1 MLDLLILLIVINIII
16 VFVAALLFVNTIEYI
31 GFKFKLSSSFV
42 GAILSPLFTSFPEM
56 VIFLVA
62 ILVVREEKIGIGTIL
77 GQPFMASSLSYG
89 LVGIAAIFGYY
100 LKKRKDLIFYVDR
113 SLVIPYVFVTS
124 LLPLTLVPDLIGFN
138 KLFGVI
144 LLFSYFY
151 YFKLMY
157 QKGSVEIETIE
168 DANDIYAFKLIPNKM
183 IATII
188 QLIFSVILL
197 YIGSKELVY
206 SVKELALTLGV
217 SEMGLALIIVPAATA
232 IPETSTAIIW
242 GFRGKSTLSMASLVG
257 EKVLYSTFYP
267 SLGLFLTSWD
277 LDHHAYMCV
286 GATIV
291 ISLILLY
298 YIIKQRVPV
307 YALMFGFIFF
317 VSYVILVFVFHC

>member
-1 MLDLLILLIVINIII
+1 MLDLLILLVTSIVV
-16 VFVAALLFVNTIEYI
+16 VFVAAILFVNGIEYI

-56 VIFLVA
+56 IIFLVA
-62 ILVVREEKIGIGTIL
+62 IFVVGEEEIGIGTIF

-89 LVGIAAIFGYY
+89 LVGIAAMLGYY
-100 LKKRKDLIFYVDR
+100 LRRREDLVFYVDK
-113 SLVIPYVFVTS
+113 SLVVPYMFVTF

-138 KLFGVI
+138 EVFGI
-144 LLFSYFY
+144 IFLLSYLY

-157 QKGSVEIETIE
+157 QKGLIEETIG
-168 DANDIYAFKLIPNKM
+168 DTNDVYAFKLIPNKM
-183 IATII
+183 VATII

-197 YIGSKELVY
+197 YIGSKELVR
-206 SVKELALTLGV
+206 SVKELALALGV

-242 GFRGKSTLSMASLVG
+242 GFRGKSTLSIASLIG

-267 SLGLFLTSWD
+267 GLGLFLTSWD

-286 GATIV
+286 GATVI
-291 ISLILLY
+291 ISLMLSY
-298 YIIKQRVPV
+298 YIAKQKVPV

-317 VSYVILVFVFHC
+317 VSYAILVFVFHY

>member
-1 MLDLLILLIVINIII
+1 MLDLLVLLVVSII
-16 VFVAALLFVNTIEYI
+16 VVFLAAILFVNAIEYI
-31 GFKFKLSSSFV
+31 GFKFNLSSSFV

-62 ILVVREEKIGIGTIL
+62 IFVVKEEKIGIGTIF

-89 LVGIAAIFGYY
+89 LVGIAAILGYY
-100 LKKRKDLIFYVDR
+100 LGRRKDLVFYVDR
-113 SLVIPYVFVTS
+113 SLVIPYIFVTF

-138 KLFGVI
+138 ELFGI
-144 LLFSYFY
+144 IFLFFYFF

-157 QKGSVEIETIE
+157 RKGSIDVETIG
-168 DANDIYAFKLIPNKM
+168 DANDVYAFKLIPNKAL
-183 IATII
+183 ATII

-197 YIGSKELVY
+197 YIGSKELVR
-206 SVKELALTLGV
+206 SVKELALALGV

-242 GFRGKSTLSMASLVG
+242 GFRGKSTLSIASLIG

-267 SLGLFLTSWD
+267 GLGLLLTSWD
-277 LDHHAYMCV
+277 LDHHAYICV
-286 GATIV
+286 SATVV

-298 YIIKQRVPV
+298 YIVKQKVPV
-307 YALMFGFIFF
+307 YALMLGFIFF
-317 VSYVILVFVFHC
+317 ISYAILVFILHY